1 MIISRKKF
9 NAKIC
14 EALER
19 QDRERWMNEKIDRVE
34 RECNERING
43 VLNYCSDLERKLS
56 ELMSKREG

>member
-9 NAKIC
+9 NEKIC

-34 RECNERING
+34 RE
-43 VLNYCSDLERKLS
+43 
-56 ELMSKREG
+56 